1 MPKTAKPTQSKSKV
15 RNKKQKKGESP
26 ESVVALV
33 VEERPVD
40 LMETATDFRPL
51 AEARGNVTR
60 QLLDELW
67 HSESPFLFAD
77 LRQQDDGYPNTNI
90 QPDLIE
96 AVLASLAPAFWLE
109 VGTMIG
115 GSAIAVAATVKRL
128 DLETAICCVDPFTGD
143 VNMWDWE
150 KDKKSAGQWSYL
162 KLEAGRPTIYE
173 RFLANVRLQGHEDI
187 IAPLPAT
194 SIVGMRLIERLVAQ
208 GRLSQLPDVIYHDAA
223 HEPGETLLELQ
234 TAWSILR
241 PGGILFG
248 DDWTWP
254 SVRGDVQAFA
264 RTIAADTGRM
274 VEFLRRFEESQLEG
288 NVFLYQGQWVLFK
301 PVVKD

>member
-1 MPKTAKPTQSKSKV
+1 MPKTAKATPGRS
-15 RNKKQKKGESP
+15 KKQKKGSTP
-26 ESVVALV
+26 EPVVKHV
-33 VEERPVD
+33 VEVPLLD
-40 LMETATDFRPL
+40 PGETPREFLPL
-51 AEARGNVTR
+51 ADARGKVTR

-67 HSESPFLFAD
+67 HGESPFLFAD
-77 LRQQDDGYPNTNI
+77 FRQKDDGYPNTNI
-90 QPDLIE
+90 QPDLID
-96 AVLASLAPAFWLE
+96 AVLTALAPVFWLE
-109 VGTMIG
+109 LGTMIG
-115 GSAIAVAATVKRL
+115 GSAIAVASAIKRL
-128 DLETAICCVDPFTGD
+128 DLRTSICCVDPFTGD

-150 KDKKSAGQWSYL
+150 KGKRATGEWSYL

-187 IAPLPAT
+187 IAPLPCTAM
-194 SIVGMRLIERLVAQ
+194 VGMRLIERLVAQ
-208 GRLSQLPDVIYHDAA
+208 GRLDQLPDVIYHDAA

-264 RTIAADTGRM
+264 RTIAADTDRM
-274 VEFLRRFEESQLEG
+274 VDFLRRFEESQLEG
-288 NVFLYQGQWVLFK
+288 NVFLYRGQWALFK
-301 PVVKD
+301 PE